1 MNTWLRLGLIVMA
14 FGLSSVMPAKAQ
26 FSGGPYGPISKS
38 YALPNAKTI
47 YFVSPEGL
55 SHASGL
61 TLDEPTTLD
70 SAISRVVTGDA
81 IVLRGGTYRTGDLKL
96 NQGITLQPYKDEKP
110 ILKGTQVASTWEK
123 QQDNVWVT
131 NWKTL
136 FPSKPMFW
144 WRQERHI
151 DKTPLHRFN
160 NDMVFIDG
168 EFLQSAGN
176 IDEITPN
183 TFFIDYEKQL
193 VYIGIDPDDK
203 LIEITAYDT
212 ALLRTAKNVHNKQND
227 KVGPKIY
234 GITFTQYAWRA
245 IGIEGKRT
253 FLPEDEPVD
262 EPIGVADPSTYG
274 KEVVNTLL
282 ENVTISY
289 CSRVAGYFRGDGLVI
304 RHSLISDTST
314 EGIYII
320 GSSDVL
326 LEKNIIQRNDI
337 ENITGYYVSAVK
349 IINQTHRVTV
359 RDNLI
364 INHPTSKGVWYD
376 VGNREGLFI
385 NNYVE
390 NTQAGLFFEISDGIT
405 AVGNVFVNND
415 LGVWVLNS
423 ANVDIAH
430 NTFLNSTLRFTRTAR
445 SATDDHF
452 GWHPETGPDVF
463 ERDGHT
469 VSNNLLTAD
478 AYHQGPLLS
487 VDQEDSLCLQYE
499 TAQLAELN
507 GNAYVKPENQQPL
520 ITLSTD
526 KSEPCNY
533 EIKTLEKLQGSTAEY
548 EADGQLI
555 YGDPRTVFLSPDLK
569 RFELQRHIPK
579 NVNIVLPEQVTSAFK
594 NIGAS
599 PSASANQSR

>member
-1 MNTWLRLGLIVMA
+1 MNSWLRLGLIMMA
-14 FGLSSVMPAKAQ
+14 FGLSSVMPVTAQ
-26 FSGGPYGPISKS
+26 FLGGPYGPISKS
-38 YALPNAKTI
+38 YALPDAKTI
-47 YFVSPEGL
+47 YFVSPEG
-55 SHASGL
+55 HAQASGL
-61 TLDEPTTLD
+61 TLEQPTTLAA
-70 SAISRVVTGDA
+70 AISKVASGDA
-81 IVLRGGTYRTGDLKL
+81 IVLRGGTYRTGNLML
-96 NQGITLQPYKDEKP
+96 NQGVTLLPYKDEKP

-131 NWKTL
+131 SWKTL

-168 EFLQSAGN
+168 EFYQSAGSV
-176 IDEITPN
+176 DELTPN
-183 TFFIDYEKQL
+183 TFYIDYEKQQ
-193 VYIGIDPDDK
+193 VYIGTDPHNK
-203 LIEITAYDT
+203 LIEITAHDT
-212 ALLRTAKNVHNKQND
+212 ALLRTTKNVHGKQND
-227 KVGPKIY
+227 KIGPQIY

-274 KEVVNTLL
+274 KEVLNTLL

-326 LEKNIIQRNDI
+326 LENNIIQRNDI

-349 IINQTHRVTV
+349 IINQTYRVTV

-415 LGVWVLNS
+415 LGVWSLNS
-423 ANVDIAH
+423 ANANIAH
-430 NTFLNSTLRFTRTAR
+430 NTFVNSTLRFTRTAR

-452 GWHPETGPDVF
+452 GWHPETGPGVF

-469 VSNNLLTAD
+469 VKNNLLTAD
-478 AYHQGPLLS
+478 EHHQGPLLS
-487 VDQEDSLCLQYE
+487 VDQEDRLCGQYKA
-499 TAQLAELN
+499 AQLVELD
-507 GNAYVKPENQQPL
+507 GNAYVKPESHQAL
-520 ITLSTD
+520 ITLSTT
-526 KSEPCNY
+526 KSEPCNH
-533 EIKTLEKLQGSTAEY
+533 EVNTLEKLQSSAAQY
-548 EADGQLI
+548 EANGQVI
-555 YGDPRTVFLSPDLK
+555 DGDPRTVFLSPDLK
-569 RFELQRHIPK
+569 RFELQSSISK
-579 NVNIVLPEQVTSAFK
+579 NANIELPEQVTRSYK
-594 NIGAS
+594 NKGAL
-599 PSASANQSR
+599 PTASSYHRE

>member
-1 MNTWLRLGLIVMA
+1 MNIWLRFGLIVMT
-14 FGLSSVMPAKAQ
+14 FGLSSVTPVNAQ
-26 FSGGPYGPISKS
+26 FYGGPYGPISKS
-38 YALPNAKTI
+38 YAQPNAKTI
-47 YFVSPEGL
+47 YYVSPEGQPR
-55 SHASGL
+55 ADGL
-61 TLDEPTTLD
+61 TLDNPTSLS
-70 SAISRVVTGDA
+70 SAISKVTSGDA
-81 IVLRGGTYRTGDLKL
+81 IVLRGGTYRTGNLIL

-110 ILKGTQVASTWEK
+110 ILKGTQVASTWEQK
-123 QQDNVWVT
+123 QDNVWVT

-168 EFLQSAGN
+168 EFLQSAGS
-176 IDEITPN
+176 IEELTPN
-183 TFFIDYEKQL
+183 TFFVDYEKQQ
-193 VYIGIDPDDK
+193 VYIGTDPNNK

-212 ALLRTAKNVHNKQND
+212 ALLRTSNEVHNKRSD
-227 KVGPKIY
+227 KIGPKIY

-262 EPIGVADPSTYG
+262 EPVGVADPLTYG
-274 KEVVNTLL
+274 KEVINTLL
-282 ENVTISY
+282 ENVTITY
-289 CSRVAGYFRGDGLVI
+289 CSRVAGYFRGDGLII

-349 IINQTHRVTV
+349 IINQTYRVTV

-423 ANVDIAH
+423 ANANIAH
-430 NTFLNSTLRFTRTAR
+430 NTFVNSTLRFTRTAR

-469 VSNNLLTAD
+469 VKSNLLTAD
-478 AYHQGPLLS
+478 EQHHGPLLS
-487 VDQEDSLCLQYE
+487 VDQEDALCAQYKK
-499 TAQLAELN
+499 AQLAELD

-520 ITLSTD
+520 ITLSTNS
-526 KSEPCNY
+526 SEPCNRK
-533 EIKTLEKLQGSTAEY
+533 IHTLDKLQGSTAQY
-548 EADGQLI
+548 EANGQLI
-555 YGDPRTVFLSPDLK
+555 IGHPRTVFVSPDLK
-569 RFELQRHIPK
+569 RFELQRHISK
-579 NVNIVLPEQVTSAFK
+579 KVNIVLPEKVTSAFK
-594 NIGAS
+594 NIGAL
-599 PSASANQSR
+599 PSASDNQSR